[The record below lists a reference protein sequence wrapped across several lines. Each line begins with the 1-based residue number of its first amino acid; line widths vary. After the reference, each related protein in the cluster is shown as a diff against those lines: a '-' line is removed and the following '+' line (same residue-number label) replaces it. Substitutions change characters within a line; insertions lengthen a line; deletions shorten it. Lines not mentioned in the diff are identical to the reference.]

1 LARPLRDATGR
12 ALQLAV
18 SEHFSPTWS
27 AGAPEARPS
36 WELLLT
42 MAWAIDSLSLS
53 QQGSTLKSGRRRING
68 KHRVSRSSRSSR
80 RLSLLSKR

>member
-18 SEHFSPTWS
+18 SEHFSATWS

-53 QQGSTLKSGRRRING
+53 QQGSTLKSGRRRNNG